1 MKRLI
6 CTLLVCALM
15 LSLVPGAALAAED
28 DYTGKTVILCTGS
41 IRGEIQLYP
50 RIKAWKDDYLAKGA
64 DVILADCG
72 NFLQGRTWANS
83 DRGAGVYRLMDE
95 AGYDVANLG
104 LAEFGYTDAT
114 AGYVYHGNFTRYYT
128 QAMLQDGTEAVTY
141 AKNRDGSVTD
151 TLPARKKA
159 GFAAICSDFAD
170 AKGAYSFE
178 SQAVIKTP
186 AGKTIRFVGQAD
198 PAIPDLIQD
207 GFLKPAED
215 KPGEGE
221 EADLTVIL
229 SNSPAERA
237 AGEKE
242 LVVRVLAEDEP
253 FAAAY
258 VYDNATG
265 EIRAEAAVFDKAE
278 RNMQAY
284 VNELKSQAL
293 PVVAESR
300 LIFEGRDSKNRN
312 GDTNLGQLTTD
323 ALLWYAETYIDGLD
337 KDIPLVAL
345 QNGGNLDNFLY
356 TRDVTEL
363 DLLRALPFSPMGVGV
378 LYVTGAQLLE
388 AIEAADQAPD
398 CAGFAHVAGM
408 RYTLDTGKDYDGGEA
423 YGKFFR
429 ADSIQRVTIDEIGGK
444 PFDPEATYAV
454 VADNYLLSGNDT
466 YYTLKEARDAGAKYV
481 NNGGGVKTRDIVLQ
495 YLTKQYNGVADKP
508 YDAVE
513 PRITVLQPQPFR
525 FDDVMNEGDYFFA
538 PVYYAYENQITAGT
552 SDTTFGPYE
561 GCSRAQVVTF
571 LWRSAN
577 KPEPKTTDNPFADV
591 KAEDY
596 FCKAVL
602 WAVENGVTQGTG
614 AGTFSPNETC
624 TRAQIVTFLY
634 RAKGSPEQ
642 GGGSAFTDV
651 KPDDYFAPAVAWA
664 VQTGITQGTDP
675 GRFSPSETCTR
686 AQVVTF
692 LYRAAGTH

>member
-1 MKRLI
+1 MRLIEQFARDMLAQSDPDQVVVGREQELERLIRILCRQRKNNPALIGEPGVGKTAVVEALARQMVLGQVPVQLRSKRLF
-6 CTLLVCALM
+6 ALDM
-15 LSLVPGAALAAED
+15 AALLAGTK
-28 DYTGKTVILCTGS
+28 Y
-41 IRGEIQLYP
+41 RGEFEERVRDL
-50 RIKAWKDDYLAKGA
+50 
-64 DVILADCG
+64 
-72 NFLQGRTWANS
+72 
-83 DRGAGVYRLMDE
+83 
-95 AGYDVANLG
+95 
-104 LAEFGYTDAT
+104 LAE
-114 AGYVYHGNFTRYYT
+114 
-128 QAMLQDGTEAVTY
+128 
-141 AKNRDGSVTD
+141 
-151 TLPARKKA
+151 
-159 GFAAICSDFAD
+159 
-170 AKGAYSFE
+170 
-178 SQAVIKTP
+178 
-186 AGKTIRFVGQAD
+186 
-198 PAIPDLIQD
+198 
-207 GFLKPAED
+207 
-215 KPGEGE
+215 
-221 EADLTVIL
+221 
-229 SNSPAERA
+229 AERA
-237 AGEKE
+237 GNVILFLDEMHTLMGAGAAEGSIDAANLFKPA
-242 LVVRVLAEDEP
+242 LSRGRLQLIGATTVREYA
-253 FAAAY
+253 
-258 VYDNATG
+258 
-265 EIRAEAAVFDKAE
+265 
-278 RNMQAY
+278 
-284 VNELKSQAL
+284 
-293 PVVAESR
+293 R
-300 LIFEGRDSKNRN
+300 LIEP
-312 GDTNLGQLTTD
+312 D
-323 ALLWYAETYIDGLD
+323 AALD
-337 KDIPLVAL
+337 RRFRRLEIPEPDQA
-345 QNGGNLDNFLY
+345 Q
-356 TRDVTEL
+356 TRQI
-363 DLLRALPFSPMGVGV
+363 LRGVRPV
-378 LYVTGAQLLE
+378 LERHHRVRIREE

-525 FDDVMNEGDYFFA
+525 FDDVMNEDDYFFA